1 MNKRMRTQSDL
12 FNKFQLSPNHRP
24 SLRAIGLGLLLLAGS
39 AHPVFAAG
47 RQFLPGHVPAVVS
60 RLQSL
65 GHLPGTNH
73 LQLAIGLPLRN
84 EQALDDL
91 LRQIYDPASP
101 NFRHYLTPQQFTE
114 RFGPTEQDYQAVI
127 DFAKANGLKVTALH
141 DNRLLLDVSGSAA
154 NVERAFGVTL
164 QIYRHPAGNR
174 LFYAPNTEPTVAV
187 GLPVADIQGL
197 SDFSRPHPKLL
208 RKNIS
213 NAKPETGSAPDGSG
227 SYFGNDFR
235 NAYVPGVSLTG
246 AGQAVGLFQADG
258 YYANDIAAYAA
269 AAGNGRTNIVI
280 QKVLIDGF
288 SGTPTTGANSGNGEV
303 SLDIE
308 MAMAMAPGLS
318 RIVLFEGNPN
328 HFIPNDILNT
338 MAASNTIKNLSSSW
352 GWSGGPTTTTDS
364 IFKQMA
370 TQGQTYFNASGD
382 SDAFT
387 PGANSVNGVDNTTIP
402 NAPSSSTN
410 IIQVGG
416 TTLTM
421 AGAGAAYV
429 SETTWNW
436 GAGSGSSGG
445 ISSYYSIPNWQTNIN
460 MSSNLGST
468 TQRNIPDVAMT
479 ADNIYVVSGGSGTG
493 SGGWAGT
500 SCAAPLWAGFI
511 ALANQQALAG
521 GKSVVGFI
529 NPALYAIG
537 GSTNYLSDFND
548 ILTGNNFSDD
558 STNLFPAVAGYDLCT
573 GWGTP
578 AGDNLI
584 DALATVSDALAVAPG
599 RGFAANGPAGGAFTA
614 CSQSFTLT
622 NSGVALLN
630 WSLINTSAWLTASST
645 NGTLTPGGVA
655 TNITLSLNPAAC
667 GLAAGVYTANVL
679 FTNKTSQAVRTRQFV
694 LLVGQQMIQNSGFE
708 YDTLSYWM
716 QTGPSNSY
724 SFDNIDDTVA
734 VISGISPHSG
744 NCLMTFGM
752 AGTLGF
758 ISQSLPTVP
767 NQGYLVSL
775 WFNSP
780 NVSVVSG
787 GQVTA
792 HTPNEFSV
800 SWNGSTLFDQTNID
814 QIGWTNLQF
823 VVKATGPNTILQF
836 GGRDDPWYLGLDDV
850 TVTPIPKPLLQA
862 PAKMNN
868 NFYFSWNT
876 MSNIVY
882 QAQYKTNLSQATW
895 IPFSTN
901 TGTGSI
907 LWVTNAIGSDP
918 WRFYRVIV
926 P

>member
-1 MNKRMRTQSDL
+1 MNKRIRTKSDL
-12 FNKFQLSPNHRP
+12 FNKFQLSQKHRP
-24 SLRAIGLGLLLLAGS
+24 SLRTIGLGLLLLVGS

-47 RQFLPGHVPAVVS
+47 RQVLYGHIPAVVS
-60 RLQSL
+60 GLQPL
-65 GHLPGTNH
+65 GHLPGTNR

-84 EQALDDL
+84 EPALDEL

-101 NFRHYLTPQQFTE
+101 NFRHYLTPQQSTE

-127 DFAKANGLKVTALH
+127 DFVKANGLKVTARH
-141 DNRLLLDVSGSAA
+141 DNRLLLDVSGPAA
-154 NVERAFGVTL
+154 NVEKAFGVTL
-164 QIYRHPAGNR
+164 QIYRHPAENR
-174 LFYAPNTEPTVAV
+174 LFYAPNTEPTVAE

-197 SDFSRPHPKLL
+197 SDFSRPHPKVV
-208 RKNIS
+208 RRNIS

-246 AGQAVGLFQADG
+246 AGQAVGLFEADG
-258 YYANDIAAYAA
+258 YYPNDIAAYAA

-280 QKVLIDGF
+280 QKVLIDSF
-288 SGTPTTGANSGNGEV
+288 SGTPTTGPNSGNGEV

-328 HFIPNDILNT
+328 NYKPNDILNT
-338 MAASNTIKNLSSSW
+338 MAASNTIKNLSCSW

-364 IFKQMA
+364 IFKMMA
-370 TQGQTYFNASGD
+370 THGQTFFNASGD

-387 PGANSVNGVDNTTIP
+387 TGANSVNGVDNTSIP

-421 AGAGAAYV
+421 AGTGAAYV

-436 GAGSGSSGG
+436 GADVGSSGG
-445 ISSYYSIPNWQTNIN
+445 ISSYYSIPYWQTNIN
-460 MSSNLGST
+460 MSSNGGST

-479 ADNIYVVSGGSGTG
+479 ADNVYVISGGSGTG

-500 SCAAPLWAGFI
+500 SCAAPLWAGFC
-511 ALANQQALAG
+511 ALVNQQ
-521 GKSVVGFI
+521 SVAANPTNYVGFL

-537 GSTNYLSDFND
+537 ESTNYLSDFND
-548 ILTGNNFSDD
+548 ILTGNCFSDD

-584 DALATVSDALAVAPG
+584 DALAMVSDALAVAPG
-599 RGFAANGPAGGAFTA
+599 RGFAASGPAGGPFTIG
-614 CSQSFTLT
+614 SQSFSLT
-622 NSGVALLN
+622 NSGAVPLN

-655 TNITLSLNPAAC
+655 TNITMSLNPAAC

-694 LLVGQQMIQNSGFE
+694 LFVGQQMIQNGGFE
-708 YDTLSYWM
+708 YGTLSYWA

-724 SFDNIDDTVA
+724 SFDYIDDGSV
-734 VISGISPHSG
+734 SGISPHSG
-744 NCLMTFGM
+744 TYLMTFGM
-752 AGTLGF
+752 PGSLGY
-758 ISQSLPTVP
+758 ISQSLSTVP
-767 NQGYLVSL
+767 NQAYLISL

-780 NVSVVSG
+780 SVSG
-787 GQVTA
+787 GN
-792 HTPNEFSV
+792 TPNEFSI
-800 SWNGSTLFDQTNID
+800 SWNGTTLFDQVNI
-814 QIGWTNLQF
+814 GVLSWTNLQF
-823 VVKATGPNTILQF
+823 VVKATGPNTVLQF
-836 GGRDDPWYLGLDDV
+836 GGRDDPWFLGLDDV
-850 TVTPIPKPLLQA
+850 SVVPIPMAIIQGLTVT
-862 PAKMNN
+862 NN
-868 NFYFSWNT
+868 LVKFGWNT
-876 MSNIVY
+876 LAGLVY
-882 QAQYKTNLSQATW
+882 QAQYKTNLLQTNW
-895 IPFSTN
+895 ISFYTN
-901 TGTGSI
+901 TATGST
-907 LWVTNAIGSDP
+907 LSLTNSVGSDP
-918 WRFYRVIV
+918 RRFYRLLLL